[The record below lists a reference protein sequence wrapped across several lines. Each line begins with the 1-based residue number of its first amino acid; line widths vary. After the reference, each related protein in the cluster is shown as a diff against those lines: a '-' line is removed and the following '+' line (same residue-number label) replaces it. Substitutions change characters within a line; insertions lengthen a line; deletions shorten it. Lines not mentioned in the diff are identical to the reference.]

1 MLINEVCKE
10 CNLTKKAVEY
20 YTEQGLIQP
29 RITENG
35 YRQFSETDAL
45 KLKRIAVLRGLGFSV
60 PEIRTILENDS
71 RTAIYDVLNRKELE
85 IVELQTKLALIK
97 QLADGG
103 DWEHIERQIEA
114 LQGRKSILSRI
125 LDKFP
130 GFYGKFACLH
140 FAPFLGEAIATEEQ
154 RDAFE
159 TIIRY
164 LDGITMTIPDD
175 VREYI
180 DEATGNTD
188 AAVPQ
193 NASAALAAAM
203 ADPER
208 YIRDNREMLDRYRA
222 VAESEEYKASP
233 AYRLRECLKRLQ
245 RESGYN
251 DVFIPA
257 MQRLSPA
264 YGEYYKALQAA
275 NGVFQRHFQQ
285 E

>member
-85 IVELQTKLALIK
+85 IVELQTKQALIK
-97 QLADGG
+97 QLVESG
-103 DWEHIERQIEA
+103 DWEHIEGQVEA
-114 LQGRKSILSRI
+114 LQNKQSILNRI

-164 LDGITMTIPDD
+164 LDGITMTVPDD

-180 DEATGNTD
+180 DEATRNTD
-188 AAVPQ
+188 AAMPQ
-193 NASAALAAAM
+193 SASAALAAAM

-233 AYRLRECLKRLQ
+233 AYRLQECLKRLQ

>member
-1 MLINEVCKE
+1 MLINEVCRE

-20 YTEQGLIQP
+20 YTEQGLIRP
-29 RITENG
+29 DIAENG
-35 YRQFSETDAL
+35 YRRFSDADVL
-45 KLKRIAVLRGLGFSV
+45 KLRRIAVLRGLGFSV
-60 PEIRTILENDS
+60 PEIRTSLDDS
-71 RTAIYDVLNRKELE
+71 RAAIYDILNRKELE
-85 IVELQTKLALIK
+85 IVEQQTKLALIK
-97 QLADGG
+97 QLANGG
-103 DWEHIERQIEA
+103 DWERIERQIEA
-114 LQGRKSILSRI
+114 LQGKKSILSRI

-180 DEATGNTD
+180 DEATRNTD
-188 AAVPQ
+188 AVPQ

-233 AYRLRECLKRLQ
+233 AYRLQECLKRLQ

>member
-1 MLINEVCKE
+1 MLINEVCRE

-20 YTEQGLIQP
+20 YTEQGLIRP
-29 RITENG
+29 NITENG
-35 YRQFSETDAL
+35 YRRFSDADVL
-45 KLKRIAVLRGLGFSV
+45 KLRRIAVLRGLGFSV
-60 PEIRTILENDS
+60 PEIRTSLDDDS
-71 RTAIYDVLNRKELE
+71 RAAIYDILNRKELE

-97 QLADGG
+97 QLANGG
-103 DWEHIERQIEA
+103 DWERIERQIEA
-114 LQGRKSILSRI
+114 LQGKKSILSRI

-154 RDAFE
+154 RDALE

-180 DEATGNTD
+180 DEATRNTD

-233 AYRLRECLKRLQ
+233 AYRLQECLKRLQ

-251 DVFIPA
+251 DVFIHA

-264 YGEYYKALQAA
+264 YGEYYKALQAP

>member
-29 RITENG
+29 RIKENG

-71 RTAIYDVLNRKELE
+71 RTAIYDVLNRKEFE
-85 IVELQTKLALIK
+85 IVELQTKQALIK
-97 QLADGG
+97 QLAESG
-103 DWEHIERQIEA
+103 DWEHIEGQVEA
-114 LQGRKSILSRI
+114 LQNKQSILNRI

-164 LDGITMTIPDD
+164 LDGITMTVPDD

-180 DEATGNTD
+180 DEATRNTD
-188 AAVPQ
+188 AAMPQ
-193 NASAALAAAM
+193 SASAALAAAM

-233 AYRLRECLKRLQ
+233 AYRLQECLKRLQ

>member
-1 MLINEVCKE
+1 M
-10 CNLTKKAVEY
+10 
-20 YTEQGLIQP
+20 
-29 RITENG
+29 
-35 YRQFSETDAL
+35 
-45 KLKRIAVLRGLGFSV
+45 
-60 PEIRTILENDS
+60 
-71 RTAIYDVLNRKELE
+71 
-85 IVELQTKLALIK
+85 IK

-103 DWEHIERQIEA
+103 DWEHIERQTEA

-233 AYRLRECLKRLQ
+233 AYRLQECLKRLQ

>member
-1 MLINEVCKE
+1 M
-10 CNLTKKAVEY
+10 
-20 YTEQGLIQP
+20 
-29 RITENG
+29 
-35 YRQFSETDAL
+35 
-45 KLKRIAVLRGLGFSV
+45 KLRRIAVLRGLGFSV
-60 PEIRTILENDS
+60 PEIRTSLDDDS
-71 RTAIYDVLNRKELE
+71 RAAIYDILNRKELE

-97 QLADGG
+97 QLANGG
-103 DWEHIERQIEA
+103 DWERIEGQIEA
-114 LQGRKSILSRI
+114 LQGKKSILSRI

-180 DEATGNTD
+180 DEATRNTD

-233 AYRLRECLKRLQ
+233 AYRLQECLKRLQ

>member
-1 MLINEVCKE
+1 MLINEVCRE

-20 YTEQGLIQP
+20 YTEQGLIRP
-29 RITENG
+29 DIAENG
-35 YRQFSETDAL
+35 YRRFSDADVL
-45 KLKRIAVLRGLGFSV
+45 KLRRIAVLRGLGFSV
-60 PEIRTILENDS
+60 PEIRTSLDDDS
-71 RTAIYDVLNRKELE
+71 RAAIYDILNRKELE

-97 QLADGG
+97 QLANGG
-103 DWEHIERQIEA
+103 DWERIERQIEA
-114 LQGRKSILSRI
+114 LQGKKSILSRI
-125 LDKFP
+125 FDKFP
-130 GFYGKFACLH
+130 GFYGKLPVCILSV
-140 FAPFLGEAIATEEQ
+140 LGEAIATEEQ

-180 DEATGNTD
+180 DEATRNTD

-233 AYRLRECLKRLQ
+233 AYRLQECLKRLQ

>member
-85 IVELQTKLALIK
+85 IVEQQTKLALIK
-97 QLADGG
+97 QLANGG

-180 DEATGNTD
+180 DEATRNTD

-193 NASAALAAAM
+193 NASAALAVAM

-222 VAESEEYKASP
+222 VAKSEEYKASP
-233 AYRLRECLKRLQ
+233 AYRLQECLKRFQ

>member
-1 MLINEVCKE
+1 MLINEVCRE

-20 YTEQGLIQP
+20 YTEQGLIRP
-29 RITENG
+29 DIAENG
-35 YRQFSETDAL
+35 YRRFSDADVL
-45 KLKRIAVLRGLGFSV
+45 KLRRIAVLRGLGFSV
-60 PEIRTILENDS
+60 PEIRTIPDDDS
-71 RTAIYDVLNRKELE
+71 RAAIYDILNRKELE

-97 QLADGG
+97 QLANGG
-103 DWEHIERQIEA
+103 DWERIERQTEA
-114 LQGRKSILSRI
+114 LQGKKSILSRI

-180 DEATGNTD
+180 DEVTRNAD
-188 AAVPQ
+188 AAMPQ
-193 NASAALAAAM
+193 CASAALAAAM
-203 ADPER
+203 ADPEQ
-208 YIRDNREMLDRYRA
+208 YIRDNKEMLARYRA

-233 AYRLRECLKRLQ
+233 AYRLQECLEQFQ

-251 DVFIPA
+251 IVFIPA

>member
-1 MLINEVCKE
+1 MLINEVCRE

-20 YTEQGLIQP
+20 YTEQGLIRP
-29 RITENG
+29 DITENG
-35 YRQFSETDAL
+35 YRRFSDADVL
-45 KLKRIAVLRGLGFSV
+45 KLRRIAVLRGLGFSV
-60 PEIRTILENDS
+60 PEIRTSLDDDS
-71 RTAIYDVLNRKELE
+71 RAAIYDILNRKELE

-97 QLADGG
+97 QLANGG
-103 DWEHIERQIEA
+103 DWERIERQIEA
-114 LQGRKSILSRI
+114 LQGKKSILSRI

-164 LDGITMTIPDD
+164 LDDITMTIPDD

-180 DEATGNTD
+180 DEATRNTD

-233 AYRLRECLKRLQ
+233 AYRLQECLKRLQ

-275 NGVFQRHFQQ
+275 NRVFQRHFQQ

>member
-1 MLINEVCKE
+1 MLINEVCRE

-20 YTEQGLIQP
+20 YTEQGLIRP
-29 RITENG
+29 DIAENG
-35 YRQFSETDAL
+35 YRRFSDADVL
-45 KLKRIAVLRGLGFSV
+45 KLRRIAVLRGLGFSV
-60 PEIRTILENDS
+60 PEIRTSLDDS
-71 RTAIYDVLNRKELE
+71 RAAIYDILNRKELE

-97 QLADGG
+97 QLANGG
-103 DWEHIERQIEA
+103 DWEHIERQTEA

-159 TIIRY
+159 AIIRY

-180 DEATGNTD
+180 DEATRNTD

-233 AYRLRECLKRLQ
+233 AYRLQECLKWDSKKL
-245 RESGYN
+245 
-251 DVFIPA
+251 
-257 MQRLSPA
+257 ML
-264 YGEYYKALQAA
+264 KT
-275 NGVFQRHFQQ
+275 
-285 E
+285 

>member
-1 MLINEVCKE
+1 M
-10 CNLTKKAVEY
+10 
-20 YTEQGLIQP
+20 
-29 RITENG
+29 
-35 YRQFSETDAL
+35 
-45 KLKRIAVLRGLGFSV
+45 KLRRIAVLRGLGFSV
-60 PEIRTILENDS
+60 PEIRTSLDVDS
-71 RTAIYDVLNRKELE
+71 RAAIYDILNRKELE

-97 QLADGG
+97 QLANGG
-103 DWEHIERQIEA
+103 DWERIERQIEA
-114 LQGRKSILSRI
+114 LQGKKSILSRI

-154 RDAFE
+154 RDALE

-180 DEATGNTD
+180 DEATRNTD

-233 AYRLRECLKRLQ
+233 AYRLQECLKRLQ